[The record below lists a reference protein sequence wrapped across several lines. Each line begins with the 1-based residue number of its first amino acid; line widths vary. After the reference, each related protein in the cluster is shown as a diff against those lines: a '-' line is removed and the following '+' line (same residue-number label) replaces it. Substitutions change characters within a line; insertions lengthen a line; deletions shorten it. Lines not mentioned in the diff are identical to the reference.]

1 MKKQLYRILGLLA
14 VGVMIVLLW
23 FFWPSQKENAPKAAH
38 INQKQVT
45 TTPKEVKAYPVTLF
59 FHGYGG
65 TKYSMGGIIQRLCSR
80 YQAKHTL
87 DLTVNTDGTI
97 QTSGTFEQ
105 AEKSVL
111 INVLFADNKNNEWN
125 QAEWIYQALQF
136 VKAQYHIEKVNVVG
150 HSMGGVSLFR
160 FLETYQNQGELPTV
174 EHFISIAA
182 PFNEFLDTSNEQ
194 SVDDLLQQGPT
205 QISPRYQDFQNNI
218 ANFPKNVQVSL
229 FAGQLSASDLSDG
242 TVPLTS
248 ALAVNQLLSSQQ
260 IPVETFVFKGILAQ
274 HSALHANPKVDK
286 RIAEIL
292 WK

>member
-1 MKKQLYRILGLLA
+1 MKKQLYHILGLLA

-23 FFWPSQKENAPKAAH
+23 FFWPSNKETTPKAAH

-65 TKYSMGGIIQRLCSR
+65 TKHSMGGMIQRLSSR
-80 YQAKHTL
+80 YQATHTL

-105 AEKSVL
+105 ADKPVL

-136 VKAQYHIEKVNVVG
+136 VKTQYHVEKVNVVG

-182 PFNEFLDTSNEQ
+182 PLNEFLDTSNEQ
-194 SVDDLLQQGPT
+194 SVDGLLQQGPT

-260 IPVETFVFKGILAQ
+260 IPVETFVFKGVLAQ

>member
-23 FFWPSQKENAPKAAH
+23 FFWPSNKETAPKAAH

-45 TTPKEVKAYPVTLF
+45 STQNEVKSYPVTLF

-65 TKYSMGGIIQRLCSR
+65 TKHSMGGMIQRLCSR
-80 YQAKHTL
+80 YQATHTL

-105 AEKSVL
+105 ADKPVL

-136 VKAQYHIEKVNVVG
+136 VKAQYHVEKVNVVG

>member
-105 AEKSVL
+105 ADRLVL

-136 VKAQYHIEKVNVVG
+136 VKTQYHVEKVNVVG

>member
-23 FFWPSQKENAPKAAH
+23 FFWPSHKENAPKAAH

-65 TKYSMGGIIQRLCSR
+65 TKHSMGGMIQRLSSR
-80 YQAKHTL
+80 YQATHTL

-105 AEKSVL
+105 ADKPVL

-125 QAEWIYQALQF
+125 QAEWIYQSLQF
-136 VKAQYHIEKVNVVG
+136 VKAQYHVEKVNVVG

-182 PFNEFLDTSNEQ
+182 PLNEFLDTSNEQ
-194 SVDDLLQQGPT
+194 SVDGLLQQGPT

-218 ANFPKNVQVSL
+218 AKFPKNVQVSL

-260 IPVETFVFKGILAQ
+260 IPVETFVFKGVLAQ

>member
-1 MKKQLYRILGLLA
+1 MKKQLYHILGLLA

-23 FFWPSQKENAPKAAH
+23 FFWPSNKETAPKAAH

-45 TTPKEVKAYPVTLF
+45 STQNEVKSYPVTLF

-65 TKYSMGGIIQRLCSR
+65 TKHSMGGMIQRLSSR
-80 YQAKHTL
+80 YQATHTL

-105 AEKSVL
+105 ADKPVL

-136 VKAQYHIEKVNVVG
+136 VKTQYHVEKVNVVG

-182 PFNEFLDTSNEQ
+182 PLNEFLDTSNEQ
-194 SVDDLLQQGPT
+194 SVDGLLQQGPT

-260 IPVETFVFKGILAQ
+260 IPVKTFVFKGVLAQ

>member
-14 VGVMIVLLW
+14 VGVMVVLLW
-23 FFWPSQKENAPKAAH
+23 FFWPSHKETAPKAAH
-38 INQKQVT
+38 INHKQVT
-45 TTPKEVKAYPVTLF
+45 STQNEVKSYPVTLF

-65 TKYSMGGIIQRLCSR
+65 TKQSMGGMIQRLCSR
-80 YQAKHTL
+80 YQATHTL

-105 AEKSVL
+105 ADKPVL

-136 VKAQYHIEKVNVVG
+136 VKAQYHVEKVNVVG

-205 QISPRYQDFQNNI
+205 QISPRYQDFQSNI

>member
-1 MKKQLYRILGLLA
+1 MKKQLYHILGLLA

-23 FFWPSQKENAPKAAH
+23 FFWPSNKETAPKVAH
-38 INQKQVT
+38 SNHKQVT
-45 TTPKEVKAYPVTLF
+45 STQNEVKSYPVTLF

-65 TKYSMGGIIQRLCSR
+65 TKHSMGGMIQRLSSR
-80 YQAKHTL
+80 YQATHTL

-105 AEKSVL
+105 ADKPVL

-125 QAEWIYQALQF
+125 QAEWIYQSLQF
-136 VKAQYHIEKVNVVG
+136 VKAQYHVEKVNVVG

-182 PFNEFLDTSNEQ
+182 PLNEFLDTSNEQ
-194 SVDDLLQQGPT
+194 SVDGLLQQGPT

-260 IPVETFVFKGILAQ
+260 IPVETFVFKGVLAQ
-274 HSALHANPKVDK
+274 HSALHANQKVDK
-286 RIAEIL
+286 RIVEIL

>member
-1 MKKQLYRILGLLA
+1 MKKQLYHILGLLA

-23 FFWPSQKENAPKAAH
+23 FFWPSNKETAPKVAH
-38 INQKQVT
+38 SNHKQVT
-45 TTPKEVKAYPVTLF
+45 STQNEVKSYPVTLF

-65 TKYSMGGIIQRLCSR
+65 TKHSMGGMIQRLCSR
-80 YQAKHTL
+80 YQATHTL

-136 VKAQYHIEKVNVVG
+136 VKAQYHVEKVNVVG

-182 PFNEFLDTSNEQ
+182 PLNEFLDTSNEQ
-194 SVDDLLQQGPT
+194 SVDGLLQQGPT

>member
-1 MKKQLYRILGLLA
+1 MKKQLYRMLGLLA

-23 FFWPSQKENAPKAAH
+23 FFWPSHKENAPKAAH
-38 INQKQVT
+38 SNHKQVT
-45 TTPKEVKAYPVTLF
+45 STQNEVKSYPVTLF

-65 TKYSMGGIIQRLCSR
+65 TKHSMGGMIQRLCSR
-80 YQAKHTL
+80 YQATHTL

-105 AEKSVL
+105 AAKPVL

-136 VKAQYHIEKVNVVG
+136 VKAQYHVEKVNVVG

-194 SVDDLLQQGPT
+194 SVDGLLQQGPT

>member
-23 FFWPSQKENAPKAAH
+23 FFWSSHKENAPKAAYS
-38 INQKQVT
+38 NQKQVT

-65 TKYSMGGIIQRLCSR
+65 TKHSMGGMIQRLSSR
-80 YQAKHTL
+80 YQATHTL
-87 DLTVNTDGTI
+87 DLTVNTNGTI

-105 AEKSVL
+105 ADKPVL

-125 QAEWIYQALQF
+125 QAEWIYQSLQF
-136 VKAQYHIEKVNVVG
+136 VKAQYHVEKVNVVG

-182 PFNEFLDTSNEQ
+182 PLNEFLDTSNEQ
-194 SVDDLLQQGPT
+194 SVDGLLQQGPT

>member
-1 MKKQLYRILGLLA
+1 MKKQLYHILGLLA

-23 FFWPSQKENAPKAAH
+23 FFWPSNKETAPKVAH
-38 INQKQVT
+38 SNHKQVT
-45 TTPKEVKAYPVTLF
+45 STQNEVKSYPVTLF

-65 TKYSMGGIIQRLCSR
+65 TKHSMGGMIQRLSSR
-80 YQAKHTL
+80 YQATHTL

-97 QTSGTFEQ
+97 QRSGTFEQ
-105 AEKSVL
+105 ADKPVL

-136 VKAQYHIEKVNVVG
+136 VKTQYHVEKVNVVG

-182 PFNEFLDTSNEQ
+182 PLNEFLDTSNEQ
-194 SVDDLLQQGPT
+194 SVDGLLQQGPT

-260 IPVETFVFKGILAQ
+260 IPVETFVFKGVLAQ

-286 RIAEIL
+286 RIVEIL

>member
-1 MKKQLYRILGLLA
+1 MKKQLYHILGLLA

-23 FFWPSQKENAPKAAH
+23 FFWSSNKETAPKVAH
-38 INQKQVT
+38 SNHKQVT
-45 TTPKEVKAYPVTLF
+45 STQNEVKSYPVTLF

-65 TKYSMGGIIQRLCSR
+65 TKHSMGGMIQRLSSR
-80 YQAKHTL
+80 YQATHTL

-105 AEKSVL
+105 ADKPVL

-125 QAEWIYQALQF
+125 QAEWIYQSLQF
-136 VKAQYHIEKVNVVG
+136 VKAQYHVEKVNVVG

-182 PFNEFLDTSNEQ
+182 PLNEFLDTSNEQ
-194 SVDDLLQQGPT
+194 SVDGLLQQGPT

-229 FAGQLSASDLSDG
+229 FAGQLSTSDLSDG

-260 IPVETFVFKGILAQ
+260 ISVETFVFKGVLAQ

>member
-1 MKKQLYRILGLLA
+1 MKKQLYHILGLLA

-23 FFWPSQKENAPKAAH
+23 FFWPSNKETAPKVAH
-38 INQKQVT
+38 SNHKQVT
-45 TTPKEVKAYPVTLF
+45 STQNEVKSYPVTLF

-65 TKYSMGGIIQRLCSR
+65 TKHSMGGMIQRLSSR
-80 YQAKHTL
+80 YQATHTL

-105 AEKSVL
+105 ADKPVL

-136 VKAQYHIEKVNVVG
+136 VKIQYHVEKVNVVG

-182 PFNEFLDTSNEQ
+182 PLNEFLDTSNEQ
-194 SVDDLLQQGPT
+194 SVDGLLQQGPT

-260 IPVETFVFKGILAQ
+260 IPVETFVFKGVLAQ

>member
-23 FFWPSQKENAPKAAH
+23 FFWPSHKENAPKAVH

-65 TKYSMGGIIQRLCSR
+65 TKHSMGGMIQRLSSR
-80 YQAKHTL
+80 YQATHTL

-105 AEKSVL
+105 ADKPVL

-136 VKAQYHIEKVNVVG
+136 VKTQYHVEKVNVVG

-182 PFNEFLDTSNEQ
+182 PLNEFLDTSNEQ
-194 SVDDLLQQGPT
+194 SVDGLLQQGPT

-260 IPVETFVFKGILAQ
+260 IPVETFVFKGVLAQ

>member
-23 FFWPSQKENAPKAAH
+23 FFWPSNKETVPKAAH

-65 TKYSMGGIIQRLCSR
+65 TKHSMGGMIQRLSSR
-80 YQAKHTL
+80 YQATHTL

-136 VKAQYHIEKVNVVG
+136 VKTQYHVEKVNVVG

-182 PFNEFLDTSNEQ
+182 PLNEFLDTSNEQ
-194 SVDDLLQQGPT
+194 SVDGLLQQGPT

-260 IPVETFVFKGILAQ
+260 IPVKTFVFKGVLAQ

>member
-1 MKKQLYRILGLLA
+1 MKKQLYHILGLLA

-23 FFWPSQKENAPKAAH
+23 FFWPSNKETAPKVAH
-38 INQKQVT
+38 SNHKQVT
-45 TTPKEVKAYPVTLF
+45 STQNEVKSYPVTLF

-65 TKYSMGGIIQRLCSR
+65 TKHSMGGMIQRLCSR
-80 YQAKHTL
+80 YQATHTL

-105 AEKSVL
+105 ADKPVL

-125 QAEWIYQALQF
+125 QAEWIYQSLQF
-136 VKAQYHIEKVNVVG
+136 VKAQYHVEKVNVVG

-182 PFNEFLDTSNEQ
+182 PLNEFLDTSNEQ
-194 SVDDLLQQGPT
+194 SVDSLLQQGPT

-260 IPVETFVFKGILAQ
+260 IPVETFVFKGVLAQ

-286 RIAEIL
+286 RIAEII

>member
-23 FFWPSQKENAPKAAH
+23 FFWPSNKETAPKAAH

-65 TKYSMGGIIQRLCSR
+65 TKHSMGGMIQRLSSR
-80 YQAKHTL
+80 YQATHTL

-105 AEKSVL
+105 ADKPVL

-125 QAEWIYQALQF
+125 QAEWIYQSLQF
-136 VKAQYHIEKVNVVG
+136 VKAQYHVEKVNVVG

-182 PFNEFLDTSNEQ
+182 PLNEFLDTSNEQ
-194 SVDDLLQQGPT
+194 SVDGLLQQGPT

-260 IPVETFVFKGILAQ
+260 IPVETFVFKGVLAQ

>member
-23 FFWPSQKENAPKAAH
+23 FFWPSNKETAPKVAH
-38 INQKQVT
+38 SNHKQVT
-45 TTPKEVKAYPVTLF
+45 STQNEVKSYPVTLF

-65 TKYSMGGIIQRLCSR
+65 TKHSMGGMIQRLCSR
-80 YQAKHTL
+80 YQATHTL

-105 AEKSVL
+105 ADKPVL

-125 QAEWIYQALQF
+125 QAEWIYQSLQF
-136 VKAQYHIEKVNVVG
+136 VKAQYHVEKVNVVG

-182 PFNEFLDTSNEQ
+182 PLNEFLDTSNEQ
-194 SVDDLLQQGPT
+194 SVDGLLQQGPT

-260 IPVETFVFKGILAQ
+260 IPVETFVFKGVLAQ

>member
-1 MKKQLYRILGLLA
+1 MKKQLYHILGLLA

-23 FFWPSQKENAPKAAH
+23 FFWPSHKETAPKAAH

-65 TKYSMGGIIQRLCSR
+65 TKHSMGGMIQRLSSR
-80 YQAKHTL
+80 YQATHTL

-105 AEKSVL
+105 ADKPVL

-136 VKAQYHIEKVNVVG
+136 VKTQYHVEKVNVVG

-182 PFNEFLDTSNEQ
+182 PLNEFLDTSNEQ
-194 SVDDLLQQGPT
+194 SVDGLLQQGPT

-260 IPVETFVFKGILAQ
+260 IPVETFVFKGVLAQ

>member
-23 FFWPSQKENAPKAAH
+23 FFWPSNKETAPKAAH

-65 TKYSMGGIIQRLCSR
+65 TKHSMGGMIQRLSSR
-80 YQAKHTL
+80 YQATHTL

-105 AEKSVL
+105 ADKPVL

-136 VKAQYHIEKVNVVG
+136 VKTQYHVEKVNVVG

-182 PFNEFLDTSNEQ
+182 PLNEFLDTSNEQ
-194 SVDDLLQQGPT
+194 SVDGLLQQGPT

-260 IPVETFVFKGILAQ
+260 IPVETFVFKGVLAQ

-286 RIAEIL
+286 RIVEIL

>member
-14 VGVMIVLLW
+14 VGVMVVLLW
-23 FFWPSQKENAPKAAH
+23 FFWPSNKETAPKAAH
-38 INQKQVT
+38 SNQKQVT
-45 TTPKEVKAYPVTLF
+45 TTPKEVKSYPVTLF

-65 TKYSMGGIIQRLCSR
+65 TKHSMGGMIQRLCSH
-80 YQAKHTL
+80 YQATHTL
-87 DLTVNTDGTI
+87 DLTVNIDGTI

-105 AEKSVL
+105 ADKPVL

-136 VKAQYHIEKVNVVG
+136 VKAQYHVEKVNVVG

-205 QISPRYQDFQNNI
+205 QISPRYQDFQSNI

-229 FAGQLSASDLSDG
+229 FAGQLTASDLSDG

>member
-1 MKKQLYRILGLLA
+1 MKKQLYHILGLLA

-23 FFWPSQKENAPKAAH
+23 FFWPSNKETAPKVAH
-38 INQKQVT
+38 SNHKQVT
-45 TTPKEVKAYPVTLF
+45 STQNEVKSYPVTLF

-65 TKYSMGGIIQRLCSR
+65 TKHSMGGMIQRLSSR
-80 YQAKHTL
+80 YQATHTL

-105 AEKSVL
+105 ADKPVL

-136 VKAQYHIEKVNVVG
+136 VKTQYHVEKVNVVG

-182 PFNEFLDTSNEQ
+182 PLNEFLDTSNEQ
-194 SVDDLLQQGPT
+194 SVDGLLQQGPT

-260 IPVETFVFKGILAQ
+260 IPVETFVFKGVLAQ

>member
-65 TKYSMGGIIQRLCSR
+65 TKHSMGGMIQRLCSR
-80 YQAKHTL
+80 YQATHAL

-105 AEKSVL
+105 ADRPVL

-136 VKAQYHIEKVNVVG
+136 VKTQYHVEKVNVVG

-205 QISPRYQDFQNNI
+205 QISPRYQDFQSNI

-248 ALAVNQLLSSQQ
+248 ALAVNQLLSIQQ
-260 IPVETFVFKGILAQ
+260 IPVETFLFKGILAQ
-274 HSALHANPKVDK
+274 HSALHANPQVDK

>member
-1 MKKQLYRILGLLA
+1 MKKQLYRMLGLLA

-23 FFWPSQKENAPKAAH
+23 FFWPSNKETAPKAAH

-65 TKYSMGGIIQRLCSR
+65 TKHSMGGIIQRLCSR
-80 YQAKHTL
+80 YQATHTL

-194 SVDDLLQQGPT
+194 SLDQLLQQGTT

-218 ANFPKNVQVSL
+218 ANFPKNVRVSL
-229 FAGQLSASDLSDG
+229 FAGQLSTSDLSDG

-286 RIAEIL
+286 KIAEIL

>member
-23 FFWPSQKENAPKAAH
+23 FFWPSNKETTPKAAH
-38 INQKQVT
+38 SNHKQVT
-45 TTPKEVKAYPVTLF
+45 STQKEVKAYPVTLF

-65 TKYSMGGIIQRLCSR
+65 TKHSMGGMIQRLCSS
-80 YQAKHTL
+80 YQATHTL

-105 AEKSVL
+105 ADRPVL

-136 VKAQYHIEKVNVVG
+136 VKAQYHVEKVNVVG

-174 EHFISIAA
+174 EHFIAIAA

-194 SVDDLLQQGPT
+194 SMDHLLQQGPT

-218 ANFPKNVQVSL
+218 ANFSKNVQVSL
-229 FAGQLSASDLSDG
+229 FGGQLTTTDLSDG

-286 RIAEIL
+286 KIAEIL

>member
-1 MKKQLYRILGLLA
+1 MKKQLYHILGLLA
-14 VGVMIVLLW
+14 VGVIIVLLW
-23 FFWPSQKENAPKAAH
+23 FFWPSNKETAPKAAH

-45 TTPKEVKAYPVTLF
+45 STQNEVKAYPVTLF

-65 TKYSMGGIIQRLCSR
+65 TKHSMGGMIQRLSSR
-80 YQAKHTL
+80 YQATHTL

-105 AEKSVL
+105 ADKPVL

-136 VKAQYHIEKVNVVG
+136 VKTQYHVEKVNVVG

-182 PFNEFLDTSNEQ
+182 PLNEFLDTSNEQ
-194 SVDDLLQQGPT
+194 SVDGLLQQGPT

-260 IPVETFVFKGILAQ
+260 IPVETFVFKGVLAQ

>member
-1 MKKQLYRILGLLA
+1 MKKQLYHILGLLA

-23 FFWPSQKENAPKAAH
+23 FFWPSNKETAPKAAH

-45 TTPKEVKAYPVTLF
+45 STQNEVKSYPVTLF

-65 TKYSMGGIIQRLCSR
+65 TKHSMGGMIQRLSSR
-80 YQAKHTL
+80 YQATHTL

-105 AEKSVL
+105 ADKPVL

-136 VKAQYHIEKVNVVG
+136 VKAQYHVEKVNVVG

-182 PFNEFLDTSNEQ
+182 PLNEFLDTSNEQ
-194 SVDDLLQQGPT
+194 SVDGLLQQGPT

-260 IPVETFVFKGILAQ
+260 IPVETFVFKGVLAQ

>member
-23 FFWPSQKENAPKAAH
+23 FFWPSNKETAPKAAH
-38 INQKQVT
+38 SNQKQVT

-194 SVDDLLQQGPT
+194 SLDQLLQQGPT

-218 ANFPKNVQVSL
+218 ANFPKNVRVSL
-229 FAGQLSASDLSDG
+229 FAGQLSTSDLSDG

>member
-1 MKKQLYRILGLLA
+1 MKKQLYHILGLLA

-23 FFWPSQKENAPKAAH
+23 FFWPSNKETAPKAAH

-45 TTPKEVKAYPVTLF
+45 STQNEVKSYPVTLF

-65 TKYSMGGIIQRLCSR
+65 TKHSMGGMIQRLSSR
-80 YQAKHTL
+80 YQATHTL

-105 AEKSVL
+105 ADKPVL

-136 VKAQYHIEKVNVVG
+136 VKTQYHVEKVNVVG

-182 PFNEFLDTSNEQ
+182 PLNEFLDTSNEQ
-194 SVDDLLQQGPT
+194 SVDGLLQQGPT

-260 IPVETFVFKGILAQ
+260 IPVETFVFKGVLAQ

>member
-1 MKKQLYRILGLLA
+1 MKKQLYHILGLLA

-23 FFWPSQKENAPKAAH
+23 FFWPSNKETAPKVAH
-38 INQKQVT
+38 SNQKQVT

-65 TKYSMGGIIQRLCSR
+65 TKHSMGGMIQRLSSR
-80 YQAKHTL
+80 YQATHTL

-105 AEKSVL
+105 ADKPVL

-125 QAEWIYQALQF
+125 QAEWIYQSLQF
-136 VKAQYHIEKVNVVG
+136 VKAQYHVEKVNVVG

-182 PFNEFLDTSNEQ
+182 PLNEFLDTSNEQ
-194 SVDDLLQQGPT
+194 SVDGLLQQGPT

-260 IPVETFVFKGILAQ
+260 IPVETFVFKGVLAQ

>member
-1 MKKQLYRILGLLA
+1 MKKQLYHILGLLA

-23 FFWPSQKENAPKAAH
+23 FFWPSDKENAPKAAH

-65 TKYSMGGIIQRLCSR
+65 TKHSMGGMIQRLSSR
-80 YQAKHTL
+80 YQATHTL

-105 AEKSVL
+105 ADKPVL

-136 VKAQYHIEKVNVVG
+136 VKAQYHVEKVNVVG

-194 SVDDLLQQGPT
+194 SVAGLLQQGPT
-205 QISPRYQDFQNNI
+205 QISPRYQDFRNNI

-260 IPVETFVFKGILAQ
+260 IPVKTFVFKGVLAQ

>member
-1 MKKQLYRILGLLA
+1 MKKQLYHILGLLA

-23 FFWPSQKENAPKAAH
+23 FFWPSNKETAPKVAH

-65 TKYSMGGIIQRLCSR
+65 TKHSMGGMIQRLSSR
-80 YQAKHTL
+80 YQATHTL
-87 DLTVNTDGTI
+87 DLTVNTDDTI

-105 AEKSVL
+105 ADKPVL

-136 VKAQYHIEKVNVVG
+136 VKTQYHVEKVNVVG

-182 PFNEFLDTSNEQ
+182 PLNEFLDTSNEQ
-194 SVDDLLQQGPT
+194 SVDGLLQQGPT

-260 IPVETFVFKGILAQ
+260 IPVEIFVFKGVLAQ

>member
-23 FFWPSQKENAPKAAH
+23 FFWPSNKETAPKVAH
-38 INQKQVT
+38 SNHKQVT
-45 TTPKEVKAYPVTLF
+45 STQNEVKSYPVTLF

-65 TKYSMGGIIQRLCSR
+65 TKHSMGGMIQRLSSR
-80 YQAKHTL
+80 YQATHTL
-87 DLTVNTDGTI
+87 NLTVNTDGTI

-105 AEKSVL
+105 ADKPVL

-125 QAEWIYQALQF
+125 QAEWIYQSLQF
-136 VKAQYHIEKVNVVG
+136 VKAQYHVEKVNVVG

-182 PFNEFLDTSNEQ
+182 PLNEFLDTSNEQ
-194 SVDDLLQQGPT
+194 SVDGLLQQGPT

-260 IPVETFVFKGILAQ
+260 IPVETFVFKGVLAQ

>member
-1 MKKQLYRILGLLA
+1 MKKQLYHILGLLA

-23 FFWPSQKENAPKAAH
+23 FFWPSNKETAPKVAH
-38 INQKQVT
+38 SNHKQVT
-45 TTPKEVKAYPVTLF
+45 STQNEVKSYPVTLF

-65 TKYSMGGIIQRLCSR
+65 TKHSMGGMIQRLSSR
-80 YQAKHTL
+80 YQATHTL

-105 AEKSVL
+105 ADKPVL

-125 QAEWIYQALQF
+125 QAEWIYQSLQF
-136 VKAQYHIEKVNVVG
+136 VKAQYHVEKVNVVG

-182 PFNEFLDTSNEQ
+182 PLNEFLDISNEQ
-194 SVDDLLQQGPT
+194 SVDGLLQQGPT

-260 IPVETFVFKGILAQ
+260 IPVETFVFKGVLAQ

>member
-1 MKKQLYRILGLLA
+1 MKKQLYHILGLLA

-23 FFWPSQKENAPKAAH
+23 FFWPSNKETAPKVAH
-38 INQKQVT
+38 SNHKQVT
-45 TTPKEVKAYPVTLF
+45 STQNEVKSYPVTLF

-65 TKYSMGGIIQRLCSR
+65 TKHSMGGMIQRLCSR
-80 YQAKHTL
+80 YQATHTL

-136 VKAQYHIEKVNVVG
+136 VKTQYHVEKVNVVG

-182 PFNEFLDTSNEQ
+182 PLNEFLDTSNEQ
-194 SVDDLLQQGPT
+194 SVDGLLQQGPT

>member
-23 FFWPSQKENAPKAAH
+23 FFWPSNKETAPKVAH
-38 INQKQVT
+38 SNHKQVT
-45 TTPKEVKAYPVTLF
+45 STQNEVKSYPVTLF

-65 TKYSMGGIIQRLCSR
+65 TKHSMGGMIQRLSSR
-80 YQAKHTL
+80 YQATHTL

-105 AEKSVL
+105 ADKPVL

-125 QAEWIYQALQF
+125 QAEWIYQSLQF
-136 VKAQYHIEKVNVVG
+136 VKAQYHVEKVNVVG

-182 PFNEFLDTSNEQ
+182 PLNEFLDTSNEQ
-194 SVDDLLQQGPT
+194 SVDGLLQQGPT

-260 IPVETFVFKGILAQ
+260 IPVETFVFKGVLAQ